1 MAQQPKL
8 KLGVLVSGRGSN
20 LQAILDA
27 IGRAELPA
35 EVVAVISNRPG
46 VLALDR
52 AARAGVPTHVVERK
66 DFTSRHTQQMAMADV
81 LENAGAEL
89 VVLAGFDSLL
99 DPDFVARFPNRI
111 INIHPSLLPAFGGGL
126 HAQADALHWG
136 VRVSGCTV
144 HFVTAEVDAGPIIL
158 QAVVPV
164 MDDDTCESLAQR
176 ILVEEHRLLPAAIR
190 LFAEGRLQVQG
201 RRVRIL
207 S

>member
-1 MAQQPKL
+1 MARQVRL
-8 KLGVLVSGRGSN
+8 KVGVLVSGRGSN

-27 IGRAELPA
+27 IQRGELPA
-35 EVVAVISNRPG
+35 EVVAVVSNRPG

-52 AARAGVPTHVVERK
+52 AARAGVPSHVVERK
-66 DFTSRHTQQMAMADV
+66 EFGSRRDQQMAMADV
-81 LENAGAEL
+81 MENAGAEL

-158 QAVVPV
+158 QTAVPV
-164 MDDDTCESLAQR
+164 MDDDTSESLAQR
-176 ILVEEHRLLPAAIR
+176 ILAEEHRLLPKAIR
-190 LFAEGRLQVQG
+190 LFAEGRLSVEG
-201 RRVRIL
+201 RRVRIEP
-207 S
+207 